1 MKNFNAQ
8 AILAK
13 VRNKS
18 SLSRD
23 EMVWFAKGLSDGKV
37 TDAQAG
43 AFSMAVALNGLG
55 SQQARTDWTLA
66 MRDSGKILSWEV
78 GSPVLDKHSTG
89 GIGDCVSLILAPL
102 LASIGVCVPMISGR
116 GLGHTGG
123 TLDKLES
130 IPGVKVMHSEKR
142 LVEIIESCGCIIA
155 GANENIAPADRRLYA
170 VRDVTSTVDSLDLI
184 TASILSKKL
193 ASGLDGLVLDIKCG
207 SGAFMADLNQATELA
222 KALVKTANAAGCATT
237 ALITDMNQPLAP
249 AMGNALEIVE
259 VMRVLSG
266 ETVGRLR
273 SITVSLGAEIL
284 KAQKIYNNISQATN
298 ELERNLN
305 SGAALKKFSEM
316 ISLMG
321 GPINFGQDFNRYLPE
336 ATAVIEVFAP
346 EAGYLAQWDGR
357 SLGNIV
363 VKLGGGRLVETD
375 QVDHAVGFSEI
386 ASIGTKLSKG
396 SPILKIHATRID
408 HAEEAKR
415 QVLAAFKL
423 SDSAPKETELVLKR
437 IT

>member
-1 MKNFNAQ
+1 MKDFNTQ

-13 VRNKS
+13 VRNNS

-23 EMVWFAKGLSDGKV
+23 EMIWFAKGLSDGKV

-66 MRDSGKILSWEV
+66 MRDSGKTLSWEV
-78 GSPVLDKHSTG
+78 GLPVLDKHSTG

-130 IPGVKVMHSEKR
+130 IPGVKVMHSEER
-142 LVEIIESCGCIIA
+142 LVEIIENCGCIIA

-222 KALVKTANAAGCATT
+222 KALVKTANEAGCATT

-396 SPILKIHATRID
+396 SPILKIHAARID

>member
-130 IPGVKVMHSEKR
+130 IPGVKVMHSEER

-222 KALVKTANAAGCATT
+222 KALVKTANEAGCATT

-266 ETVGRLR
+266 EAVGRLR

-396 SPILKIHATRID
+396 SPILKIHAARID

>member
-18 SLSRD
+18 LLSRD

-130 IPGVKVMHSEKR
+130 IPGVKVMHSEER

-207 SGAFMADLNQATELA
+207 SGAFMVDLNQATELA
-222 KALVKTANAAGCATT
+222 KALVKTANEAGCATT

-259 VMRVLSG
+259 AMRVLSG
-266 ETVGRLR
+266 ESIGRLR
-273 SITVSLGAEIL
+273 AITVSLGAEIL
-284 KAQKIYNNISQATN
+284 AAQKIYKNISQATHK
-298 ELERNLN
+298 LERNLN

-336 ATAVIEVFAP
+336 ASAVIEVFAP
-346 EAGYLAQWDGR
+346 EAGYLAQWDGQ

-363 VKLGGGRLVETD
+363 VRLGGGRLVETD

-396 SPILKIHATRID
+396 SPILKIHAARID

-423 SDSAPKETELVLKR
+423 CDSAPKETELVLKR

>member
-13 VRNKS
+13 VRNKN

-222 KALVKTANAAGCATT
+222 KALVKTANEAGCATT

-396 SPILKIHATRID
+396 SPILKIHAARID

>member
-130 IPGVKVMHSEKR
+130 IPGVKVMHSEER

-222 KALVKTANAAGCATT
+222 KALVKTANEAGCATT

-284 KAQKIYNNISQATN
+284 KAQKIYNNISQAAN
-298 ELERNLN
+298 ALERNLN

-396 SPILKIHATRID
+396 SPILKIHAARID

>member
-23 EMVWFAKGLSDGKV
+23 EMVWFARGLSDGKV

-130 IPGVKVMHSEKR
+130 IPGVKVMHSEER

-222 KALVKTANAAGCATT
+222 KALVKTANEAGCATT

-284 KAQKIYNNISQATN
+284 KAQKIYNNISQAAN
-298 ELERNLN
+298 ALERNLN

-316 ISLMG
+316 IFLMG

-396 SPILKIHATRID
+396 SPILKIHAARID

-423 SDSAPKETELVLKR
+423 RDSAPKETELVLKR

>member
-18 SLSRD
+18 PLSSD

-222 KALVKTANAAGCATT
+222 KALVKTANEAGCATT

-346 EAGYLAQWDGR
+346 DAGYLAQWDGQ

-396 SPILKIHATRID
+396 SPILKIHAARID

>member
-222 KALVKTANAAGCATT
+222 KALVKTANEAGCATT

-266 ETVGRLR
+266 EAVGRLR
-273 SITVSLGAEIL
+273 SITVSLAAEII

>member
-130 IPGVKVMHSEKR
+130 IPGVKVMHSEER

-222 KALVKTANAAGCATT
+222 KALVKTANEAGCATT

-259 VMRVLSG
+259 AMRVLSG

-273 SITVSLGAEIL
+273 SITLSLGAEIL

-346 EAGYLAQWDGR
+346 EAGYLAQWDGQ

-396 SPILKIHATRID
+396 SPILKIHAARID

>member
-130 IPGVKVMHSEKR
+130 IPGVKVMHSEER

-222 KALVKTANAAGCATT
+222 KALVKTANEAGCATT

-346 EAGYLAQWDGR
+346 EAGYLAHWDGR

-415 QVLAAFKL
+415 QVLAAFGL

>member
-18 SLSRD
+18 LLSRD

-130 IPGVKVMHSEKR
+130 IPGVKVMHSEER

-207 SGAFMADLNQATELA
+207 SGAFMVDLNQATELA
-222 KALVKTANAAGCATT
+222 KALVKTANEAGCATT

-259 VMRVLSG
+259 AMRVLSG
-266 ETVGRLR
+266 ESVGRLR

-284 KAQKIYNNISQATN
+284 AAQKIYKNISQATHK
-298 ELERNLN
+298 LERNLN

-336 ATAVIEVFAP
+336 ASAVIEVFAP
-346 EAGYLAQWDGR
+346 EAGYLAQWDGQ

-363 VKLGGGRLVETD
+363 VRLGGGRLVETD

-396 SPILKIHATRID
+396 SPILKIHAARID

-423 SDSAPKETELVLKR
+423 CDSAPKETELVLKR

>member
-23 EMVWFAKGLSDGKV
+23 EMVWFAKGLSDRKI

-66 MRDSGKILSWEV
+66 MRDSGNILSWEV
-78 GSPVLDKHSTG
+78 ESPVLDKHSTG

-102 LASIGVCVPMISGR
+102 LASIGVCVPMISGS
-116 GLGHTGG
+116 GVGHTGG

-222 KALVKTANAAGCATT
+222 KALVKTANEAGCATT

-266 ETVGRLR
+266 EAVGRLR

>member
-130 IPGVKVMHSEKR
+130 IPGVKVMHSEER

-222 KALVKTANAAGCATT
+222 KALVKTANEAGCATT

-316 ISLMG
+316 ITLMG

-396 SPILKIHATRID
+396 SPILKIHAARID

>member
-130 IPGVKVMHSEKR
+130 IPGVKVMHSEER

-222 KALVKTANAAGCATT
+222 KALVKTANEAGCATT

-259 VMRVLSG
+259 AMRVLSG

-284 KAQKIYNNISQATN
+284 KAQKICNNISQATN

-346 EAGYLAQWDGR
+346 EAGYLAQWDGQ

-396 SPILKIHATRID
+396 SPILKIHAARID

>member
-1 MKNFNAQ
+1 MKKFNAQ

-13 VRNKS
+13 VRNNS

-130 IPGVKVMHSEKR
+130 IPGVKVMHSEER

-222 KALVKTANAAGCATT
+222 KALVKTANEAGCATT

-396 SPILKIHATRID
+396 SPILKIHAARID

>member
-18 SLSRD
+18 LLSRD

-130 IPGVKVMHSEKR
+130 IPGVKVMHSEER

-207 SGAFMADLNQATELA
+207 SGAFMVDLNQATELA
-222 KALVKTANAAGCATT
+222 KALVKTANEAGCATT

-259 VMRVLSG
+259 AMRVLSG
-266 ETVGRLR
+266 ESIGRLR
-273 SITVSLGAEIL
+273 AITVSLGAEIL
-284 KAQKIYNNISQATN
+284 AAQKIYKNISQATHK
-298 ELERNLN
+298 LERNLN

-336 ATAVIEVFAP
+336 ASAVIEVFAP
-346 EAGYLAQWDGR
+346 EAGYLAQWDGQ

-363 VKLGGGRLVETD
+363 VRLGGGRLVETD

-396 SPILKIHATRID
+396 SPILKIHAARID

>member
-18 SLSRD
+18 QLSRD

-130 IPGVKVMHSEKR
+130 IPGVKVMHSEER

-207 SGAFMADLNQATELA
+207 SGAFMVDLNQATELA
-222 KALVKTANAAGCATT
+222 KALVKTANEAGCATT

-259 VMRVLSG
+259 AMRVLSG

-284 KAQKIYNNISQATN
+284 TAQKIYNNISQATN

-346 EAGYLAQWDGR
+346 EAGYLAQWDGQ

-396 SPILKIHATRID
+396 SPILKIHAARID

-423 SDSAPKETELVLKR
+423 SDSAPKEPELVLKR

>member
-1 MKNFNAQ
+1 MKDFNTQ

-18 SLSRD
+18 SLSSD
-23 EMVWFAKGLSDGKV
+23 EMIWFAKGLSDGKV

-66 MRDSGKILSWEV
+66 MRDSGKTLSWEV
-78 GSPVLDKHSTG
+78 GLPVLDKHSTG

-130 IPGVKVMHSEKR
+130 IPGVKVMHSKER
-142 LVEIIESCGCIIA
+142 LVEIIENCGCIIA

-207 SGAFMADLNQATELA
+207 SGAFMTDLDQATKLGQ
-222 KALVKTANAAGCATT
+222 ALVKTANEAGCPTT

-259 VMRVLSG
+259 AMRVLAG

-273 SITVSLGAEIL
+273 SITVALGAEIL
-284 KAQKIYNNISQATN
+284 KAQKIFQNINQATT

-305 SGAALKKFSEM
+305 SGVALEKFSEM

-346 EAGYLAQWDGR
+346 EAGYLVQWDGQ

-375 QVDHAVGFSEI
+375 QVDHAVGFSDI
-386 ASIGTKLSKG
+386 ASIGSKLSQG
-396 SPILKIHATRID
+396 SPILKIHAARID

-415 QVLAAFKL
+415 QVLKAFKL
-423 SDSAPKETELVLKR
+423 SDSAPKETDLVLKR

>member
-130 IPGVKVMHSEKR
+130 IPGVKVMHSEER

-222 KALVKTANAAGCATT
+222 KALVKTANEAGCATT

-259 VMRVLSG
+259 AMRVLSG

-396 SPILKIHATRID
+396 SPILKIHAARID
-408 HAEEAKR
+408 HAEEAER

>member
-123 TLDKLES
+123 TLYKLES
-130 IPGVKVMHSEKR
+130 IPGVKVMHSEER

-207 SGAFMADLNQATELA
+207 SGAFMVDLNQATELA
-222 KALVKTANAAGCATT
+222 KALVKTANEAGCATT

-396 SPILKIHATRID
+396 SPILKIHAARID

>member
-89 GIGDCVSLILAPL
+89 GIGDCVALILAPL

-130 IPGVKVMHSEKR
+130 IPGVKVMHSEER

-222 KALVKTANAAGCATT
+222 KALVKTANEAGCATT

-259 VMRVLSG
+259 AMRVLSG

-298 ELERNLN
+298 ELERNLD

-336 ATAVIEVFAP
+336 ATAVIEVFTP
-346 EAGYLAQWDGR
+346 EAGYLAQWDGQ

-396 SPILKIHATRID
+396 SPILKIHAARID

-415 QVLAAFKL
+415 QVLSAFKL

>member
-13 VRNKS
+13 VRSKS

-66 MRDSGKILSWEV
+66 MRDSGKILSWKV

-130 IPGVKVMHSEKR
+130 IPGVKVMHSEER

-222 KALVKTANAAGCATT
+222 KALVKTANEAGCATT

-386 ASIGTKLSKG
+386 ASIGTKLCKG
-396 SPILKIHATRID
+396 SPILKIHAARID
-408 HAEEAKR
+408 HAEEAKK
-415 QVLAAFKL
+415 QVLAAFTL

>member
-1 MKNFNAQ
+1 MG
-8 AILAK
+8 
-13 VRNKS
+13 S
-18 SLSRD
+18 
-23 EMVWFAKGLSDGKV
+23 EMCI
-37 TDAQAG
+37 
-43 AFSMAVALNGLG
+43 
-55 SQQARTDWTLA
+55 
-66 MRDSGKILSWEV
+66 RDS
-78 GSPVLDKHSTG
+78 
-89 GIGDCVSLILAPL
+89 
-102 LASIGVCVPMISGR
+102 
-116 GLGHTGG
+116 TGG

-222 KALVKTANAAGCATT
+222 KALVKTANEAGCATT

-259 VMRVLSG
+259 AMRVLSG

-321 GPINFGQDFNRYLPE
+321 GPINFGEDFNRYLPE

-346 EAGYLAQWDGR
+346 DAGYLAQWDGQ

-375 QVDHAVGFSEI
+375 QDDHAVGFSEI

-396 SPILKIHATRID
+396 SPILKIHAARID

>member
-1 MKNFNAQ
+1 MKNFSAQ
-8 AILAK
+8 AILGK
-13 VRNKS
+13 VRNNS
-18 SLSRD
+18 SLSRA

-55 SQQARTDWTLA
+55 SQQARTHWTLA

-102 LASIGVCVPMISGR
+102 LASLGVCVPMISGR

-123 TLDKLES
+123 TLDKLEA
-130 IPGVKVMHSEKR
+130 IPGVKVMYSEER

-222 KALVKTANAAGCATT
+222 KALVKTANEAGCATT

-259 VMRVLSG
+259 AMRVLSG
-266 ETVGRLR
+266 ETEGRLR
-273 SITVSLGAEIL
+273 SVTVSLGAEIL
-284 KAQKIYNNISQATN
+284 KAQKIYKNISQATN

-316 ISLMG
+316 IYLMG
-321 GPINFGQDFNRYLPE
+321 GPINFGQDYNRYLPE

-346 EAGYLAQWDGR
+346 DAGYLAQWDGQ

-375 QVDHAVGFSEI
+375 QVDHAVGFSDI
-386 ASIGTKLSKG
+386 ARIGTKLSKG
-396 SPILKIHATRID
+396 SPILKIHAARID

-415 QVLAAFKL
+415 QVLSAFKL
-423 SDSAPKETELVLKR
+423 SDSAPKETDLVLKR

>member
-1 MKNFNAQ
+1 MKNFTAQ

-18 SLSRD
+18 LLSRD

-89 GIGDCVSLILAPL
+89 GIGDCVSLILTPL

-130 IPGVKVMHSEKR
+130 IPGVKVMHSEER
-142 LVEIIESCGCIIA
+142 LVEIIESCGCVIA
-155 GANENIAPADRRLYA
+155 GANEKIAPADRRLYA

-222 KALVKTANAAGCATT
+222 KALVKTANESGCATT

-259 VMRVLSG
+259 AMRVLSG
-266 ETVGRLR
+266 ETEGRLR
-273 SITVSLGAEIL
+273 SVTVSLGAEIL
-284 KAQKIYNNISQATN
+284 KTQKIYKNISQATN

-305 SGAALKKFSEM
+305 SGAALKKFGEM

-321 GPINFGQDFNRYLPE
+321 GPINFEKDFNRYLPE
-336 ATAVIEVFAP
+336 ATTVIEVFSP
-346 EAGYLAQWDGR
+346 KAGYLAQWDGQ

-375 QVDHAVGFSEI
+375 QIDHAVGLSDI

-396 SPILKIHATRID
+396 SPILKIHATRLD

-415 QVLAAFKL
+415 QVLTAFKL
-423 SDSAPKETELVLKR
+423 TDSAPKETDLVLKR

>member
-13 VRNKS
+13 VRNKN

-222 KALVKTANAAGCATT
+222 KALVKTANEAGCATT

>member
-130 IPGVKVMHSEKR
+130 IPGVKVMHSEER

-222 KALVKTANAAGCATT
+222 KALVKTANEAGCATT

-259 VMRVLSG
+259 AMRVLSG

-396 SPILKIHATRID
+396 SPILKIHAARID

>member
-130 IPGVKVMHSEKR
+130 IPGVKVMHSEER
-142 LVEIIESCGCIIA
+142 LVEIVESCGCIIA

-222 KALVKTANAAGCATT
+222 KALVKTANEAGCATT

-346 EAGYLAQWDGR
+346 EAGYLAQWDGQ

-396 SPILKIHATRID
+396 SPILKIHAARID

>member
-130 IPGVKVMHSEKR
+130 IPGVKVMHSEER

-193 ASGLDGLVLDIKCG
+193 ASGLEGLVLDIKCG

-222 KALVKTANAAGCATT
+222 KALVKTANEAGCATT

-305 SGAALKKFSEM
+305 SGAALKKFNEM

-386 ASIGTKLSKG
+386 VSIGTKLSKG
-396 SPILKIHATRID
+396 SPILKIHAARID

>member
-1 MKNFNAQ
+1 MKNFTAQ

-13 VRNKS
+13 VRSKS
-18 SLSRD
+18 LLSRA

-89 GIGDCVSLILAPL
+89 GIGDCVSLILTPL

-130 IPGVKVMHSEKR
+130 IPGVKVMHSEER

-155 GANENIAPADRRLYA
+155 GANEKIAPADKRLYA

-207 SGAFMADLNQATELA
+207 SGAFMEDLNQATELA
-222 KALVKTANAAGCATT
+222 KALVKTANEAGCATT

-259 VMRVLSG
+259 AMRVLSG
-266 ETVGRLR
+266 KTVGRLR
-273 SITVSLGAEIL
+273 SLTVSLGAEIL
-284 KAQKIYNNISQATN
+284 KAQKIYKNITQATN
-298 ELERNLN
+298 ELERSLN
-305 SGAALKKFSEM
+305 SGAALKKFGEM

-321 GPINFGQDFNRYLPE
+321 GPINFEKDFNRYLPE
-336 ATAVIEVFAP
+336 ATTVIEVFAP
-346 EAGYLAQWDGR
+346 KAGYLAQWDGQ

-375 QVDHAVGFSEI
+375 QIDHAVGLSDI

-396 SPILKIHATRID
+396 SPILKIHATRLD
-408 HAEEAKR
+408 HAEEAKK
-415 QVLAAFKL
+415 QVLTAFKL
-423 SDSAPKETELVLKR
+423 TDSAPKETDLVLKR

>member
-1 MKNFNAQ
+1 MKNFTAQ

-18 SLSRD
+18 LLSRD

-130 IPGVKVMHSEKR
+130 IPGVKVMHSEER
-142 LVEIIESCGCIIA
+142 LVEIIESCGCVSA
-155 GANENIAPADRRLYA
+155 GANEKIAPADRRLYA

-184 TASILSKKL
+184 TALYYQKSLL
-193 ASGLDGLVLDIKCG
+193 
-207 SGAFMADLNQATELA
+207 QAWM
-222 KALVKTANAAGCATT
+222 V
-237 ALITDMNQPLAP
+237 
-249 AMGNALEIVE
+249 
-259 VMRVLSG
+259 
-266 ETVGRLR
+266 
-273 SITVSLGAEIL
+273 
-284 KAQKIYNNISQATN
+284 
-298 ELERNLN
+298 
-305 SGAALKKFSEM
+305 
-316 ISLMG
+316 
-321 GPINFGQDFNRYLPE
+321 
-336 ATAVIEVFAP
+336 
-346 EAGYLAQWDGR
+346 
-357 SLGNIV
+357 
-363 VKLGGGRLVETD
+363 
-375 QVDHAVGFSEI
+375 
-386 ASIGTKLSKG
+386 
-396 SPILKIHATRID
+396 
-408 HAEEAKR
+408 
-415 QVLAAFKL
+415 
-423 SDSAPKETELVLKR
+423 
-437 IT
+437 

>member
-130 IPGVKVMHSEKR
+130 IPGVKVMHSEER

-222 KALVKTANAAGCATT
+222 KALVKTANEAGCATT

-396 SPILKIHATRID
+396 SPILKIHAARID

-415 QVLAAFKL
+415 QVLSAFKL

>member
-1 MKNFNAQ
+1 MKNFTAQ

-13 VRNKS
+13 VRSKS
-18 SLSRD
+18 LLSRA

-89 GIGDCVSLILAPL
+89 GIGDCVSLILTPL

-130 IPGVKVMHSEKR
+130 IPGVKVMHSEER

-155 GANENIAPADRRLYA
+155 GANEKIAPADKRLYA

-222 KALVKTANAAGCATT
+222 KALVKTANEAGCATT

-259 VMRVLSG
+259 AMRVLSG
-266 ETVGRLR
+266 KTVGRLR
-273 SITVSLGAEIL
+273 SLTVSLGVEIL
-284 KAQKIYNNISQATN
+284 TAQKIYKNIIQATN
-298 ELERNLN
+298 ELERSLN
-305 SGAALKKFSEM
+305 SGAALKKFGEM

-321 GPINFGQDFNRYLPE
+321 GPINFEKDFNRYLPE
-336 ATAVIEVFAP
+336 ATTVIEVFAP
-346 EAGYLAQWDGR
+346 KAGYLAQWDGQ

-375 QVDHAVGFSEI
+375 QLDHAVGLSDI

-396 SPILKIHATRID
+396 SPILKIHAARLD

-415 QVLAAFKL
+415 QVLTAFKL
-423 SDSAPKETELVLKR
+423 SDSAPKEADLVLKR

>member
-222 KALVKTANAAGCATT
+222 KALVKTANEAGCATT

-346 EAGYLAQWDGR
+346 EAGYLAQWDGQ

>member
-130 IPGVKVMHSEKR
+130 IPGVKVMHSEER

-155 GANENIAPADRRLYA
+155 GANEKIAPADRRLYA

-222 KALVKTANAAGCATT
+222 KALVKTANEAGCATT

>member
-130 IPGVKVMHSEKR
+130 IPGVKVMHSEER
-142 LVEIIESCGCIIA
+142 LVEIIKSCGCIIA

-222 KALVKTANAAGCATT
+222 KALVKTANEAGCATT

-259 VMRVLSG
+259 AMRVLSG

-336 ATAVIEVFAP
+336 ATAVIEVIAP
-346 EAGYLAQWDGR
+346 EAGYLAQWDGQ

-396 SPILKIHATRID
+396 SPILKIHAARID
-408 HAEEAKR
+408 HAEEAKI

>member
-66 MRDSGKILSWEV
+66 MRDSGKILSWEA

>member
-130 IPGVKVMHSEKR
+130 IPGVKVMHSEER

-222 KALVKTANAAGCATT
+222 KALVKTANEAGCATT

-346 EAGYLAQWDGR
+346 EAGYLAQWDGQR
-357 SLGNIV
+357 LGNIV

-396 SPILKIHATRID
+396 SPILKIHAARID

>member
-130 IPGVKVMHSEKR
+130 IPGVKVMHSEER

-222 KALVKTANAAGCATT
+222 KALVKTANEAGCATT

-298 ELERNLN
+298 ELEKNLN